1 MQFETLLYDVEDG
14 VATICLN
21 RPDRMNSIGGSM
33 KEDLEKAFLEYARQ
47 DDDVRVIVFTG
58 TGERAFCA
66 GADIKERANR
76 VLSLPEYHKQQK
88 YTHDLLRA
96 IEMIEKPVI
105 AAINGVAL
113 GGGLEMALCADIRIA
128 ASHAKMGLPEAK
140 LGVLPAAGGTQRLP
154 RLVGLGWAKHLTLT
168 AQHIDAEKALSIG
181 LVTEVVPIESL
192 MPRAM
197 ELAQQMVNTAPLS
210 LRFIKQAIDLGMQ
223 TGIEAGLEYERF
235 AAAVTATSEDRKEG
249 MRAFVEKR
257 KAKFIGR

>member
-1 MQFETLLYDVEDG
+1 MQFETLLYDVKDG

-21 RPDRMNSIGGSM
+21 RPDRMNSIGGTM

-96 IEMIEKPVI
+96 IEVIEKPVI

-154 RLVGLGWAKHLTLT
+154 RLVGVGWAKHLTLT

-181 LVTEVVPIESL
+181 LVTEVMPIEDL

-197 ELAQQMVNTAPLS
+197 ELAQQMANTAPLS

-223 TGIEAGLEYERF
+223 TGIDAGLEYERF

-257 KAKFIGR
+257 KPKFIGR